1 MNTLE
6 NNTQKTGRGVPRNGF
21 RMTTNRRLQM
31 EAAKAHGIEI
41 DMDDFKAKPDFLQNL
56 ITQKASMPVHIPV
69 EESYEDVRLKVQE
82 RFKVIEEITLSVCM
96 GVSPA
101 MILCGAGGVGKSSIV
116 KKTIKE
122 LGLTDVKYIN
132 GKVSPSALYR
142 LAYESRHR
150 DSLIV
155 FDDSD
160 DVFFDDTSLQI
171 LKQITDSSEDRQVS
185 WHSNRTMFDEEGRE
199 IPTDFEFNGSV
210 IFISN
215 IDFYREAEG
224 NNKLA
229 PHMKALISR
238 SFVLDVDMKN
248 HNYYLAR
255 LQDVLFDYMDESVY
269 SLDIKNSIFD
279 FMNKE
284 KNSLRELSL
293 RMVKKIRTLQMTYG
307 PEWQSKAKI
316 VLCK

>member
-1 MNTLE
+1 MNIQE
-6 NNTQKTGRGVPRNGF
+6 NTPKKSGRGVPRSGF
-21 RMTTNRRLQM
+21 RLTMNRKLQI
-31 EAAKAHGIEI
+31 EQAKANGIEI
-41 DMDDFKAKPDFLQNL
+41 SMEDFKSKPDFINNL
-56 ITQKASMPVHIPV
+56 ITQKANMPIHMPT
-69 EESYEDVRLKVQE
+69 EESYEDICLKVKE

-116 KKTIKE
+116 KKTIE
-122 LGLTDVKYIN
+122 SLGLVDVRYVN
-132 GKVSPSALYR
+132 GKVTPSALYR
-142 LAYESRHR
+142 LAYESRHQ
-150 DSLIV
+150 DALLV

-160 DVFFDDTSLQI
+160 DVFYDDTSLQI
-171 LKQITDSSEDRQVS
+171 LKQITDSSDDRQVS
-185 WHSNRTMFDEEGRE
+185 WHSNRTMVDEDGDD

-224 NNKLA
+224 NNKIA
-229 PHMKALISR
+229 PHLQALISR

-248 HNYYLAR
+248 RNYFLAR
-255 LQDVLFDYMDESVY
+255 LQDVLFEYMDESLY
-269 SLDIKNSIFD
+269 SLEIKNSIFD

-284 KNSLRELSL
+284 KNALRELSL

-307 PEWQSKAKI
+307 AEWQSKAKI

>member
-1 MNTLE
+1 MNTQE
-6 NNTQKTGRGVPRNGF
+6 NLPQKSGRGIPRNGF
-21 RMTTNRRLQM
+21 RLTTNRKLAI
-31 EAAKAHGIEI
+31 EAAKSHGIEI
-41 DMDDFKAKPDFLQNL
+41 NMEDFKSKPDFLQNL
-56 ITQKASMPVHIPV
+56 ITQKASMPVHIPA
-69 EESYEDVRLKVQE
+69 EESYDDIRLKVKE

-116 KKTIKE
+116 KKTIE
-122 LGLTDVKYIN
+122 SLGLVDVRYVN
-132 GKVSPSALYR
+132 GKVTPTALYR
-142 LAYESRHR
+142 LAHESRHQ

-160 DVFFDDTSLQI
+160 DVFYDDTSLQI

-185 WHSNRTMFDEEGRE
+185 WHSNRTMVDEDGDD
-199 IPTDFEFNGSV
+199 IPSDFEFNGSV

-215 IDFYREAEG
+215 IDFYKEAEG

-229 PHMKALISR
+229 PHMQALISR

-248 HNYYLAR
+248 RNYFLAR

-269 SLDIKNSIFD
+269 TIDIKHSIFN

-307 PEWQSKAKI
+307 VEWESKAKI
-316 VLCK
+316 VLCR